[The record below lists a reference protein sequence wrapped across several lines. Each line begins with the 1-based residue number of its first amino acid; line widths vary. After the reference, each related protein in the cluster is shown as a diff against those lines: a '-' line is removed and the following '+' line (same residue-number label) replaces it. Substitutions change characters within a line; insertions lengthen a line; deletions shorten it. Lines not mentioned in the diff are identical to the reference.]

1 MRKRLPQAVV
11 VLSIWLA
18 CCSFAFA
25 LDPALDIS
33 QYAHTAWKVRDGFA
47 KGFIYA
53 IAQTPDG
60 YLWLGT
66 EFGLLRFDGIRAVP
80 WRPPNGQLPS
90 NDIPMLLVTRD
101 GTFWIGTTKGLA
113 SWKDGKL
120 TTYSELNG
128 SRIFALLE
136 DRNGTVWAATRE
148 ARIFGEN
155 VGPIDADAEG
165 NFWVGFDK
173 DSRKWKSGRPQSFE
187 VWDSMHSQPSLA
199 ELEQFAFPTANHK
212 RLTKSVAAQFERG
225 TSTVLSRHL
234 NAPQSL
240 RDRDGALWV
249 AIPDRGLVHIH
260 QGKTDVFSEA
270 DGLSGDT
277 DRTS

>member
-1 MRKRLPQAVV
+1 M
-11 VLSIWLA
+11 
-18 CCSFAFA
+18 
-25 LDPALDIS
+25 
-33 QYAHTAWKVRDGFA
+33 RDGFA

-66 EFGLLRFDGIRAVP
+66 EFGLLRFDGVRAVP
-80 WRPPNGQLPS
+80 WMPPNGQLPS
-90 NDIPMLLVTRD
+90 NDIPTLLVTRD

-187 VWDSMHSQPSLA
+187 VRDSMHWQPSLA
-199 ELEQFAFPTANHK
+199 ELEQFAFQTADDK
-212 RLTKSVAAQFERG
+212 RLTKSVAAQFESG
-225 TSTVLSRHL
+225 ASTVLSQHL
-234 NAPQSL
+234 KAPQIL

-249 AIPDRGLVHIH
+249 GIPDRG
-260 QGKTDVFSEA
+260 
-270 DGLSGDT
+270 
-277 DRTS
+277 